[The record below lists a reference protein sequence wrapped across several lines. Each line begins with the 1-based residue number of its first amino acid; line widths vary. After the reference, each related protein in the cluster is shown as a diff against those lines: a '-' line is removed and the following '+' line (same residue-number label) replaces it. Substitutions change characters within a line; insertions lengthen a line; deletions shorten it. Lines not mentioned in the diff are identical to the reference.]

1 MPSELNEITNP
12 NFSYLRLHGRD
23 AKAYLTGKTVASR
36 FNYDYSDKEI
46 DEVADRS
53 RKLAEDAKDVHVVF
67 NNNNLDYAPRAATRL
82 RTALSQSVPPA
93 SPQTPE
99 LF

>member
-1 MPSELNEITNP
+1 
-12 NFSYLRLHGRD
+12 
-23 AKAYLTGKTVASR
+23 VAAR

-46 DEVADRS
+46 GEVADRS
-53 RKLAEDAKDVHVVF
+53 GRLAQEAKDVHVVF

-82 RTALSQSVPPA
+82 RRALGQSVALPSA
-93 SPQTPE
+93 QTPE